1 MNRMRAIHPGE
12 ILKDELDE
20 LSLSANALAKALD
33 VPTNRITA
41 ILNVQRGITADTAL
55 RLAKFFGTSPD
66 FWMSLQ
72 SSYDVKKARA
82 AVGQE
87 IEKNVKPREQLAA

>member
-1 MNRMRAIHPGE
+1 MNGMRVIHPGE

-20 LSLSANALAKALD
+20 LKLSANAFAKALD
-33 VPTNRITA
+33 VPANRVTA
-41 ILNVQRGITADTAL
+41 ILKEQRGITADTAL
-55 RLAKFFGTSPD
+55 RFARFFGTTPD

-72 SSYDVKKARA
+72 SSYDVKKARE

-87 IEKNVKPREQLAA
+87 IEKNVKPRELLAA

>member
-1 MNRMRAIHPGE
+1 MNGMRAIHPGE
-12 ILKDELDE
+12 ILRDELDE
-20 LSLSANALAKALD
+20 LKLSANAFAKALD
-33 VPTNRITA
+33 VPANRITA
-41 ILNVQRGITADTAL
+41 ILNEQRGITADTAL
-55 RLAKFFGTSPD
+55 RFARFFGTTPD

-87 IEKNVKPREQLAA
+87 IENKVKPREQLAA